1 MDQELC
7 SLNEAAELL
16 GVSKSTISNWMRK
29 GLLSKKIEKGNP
41 LPTRESIQLI
51 SDKHKDLTDLEA
63 EIKKYTL
70 ELKEKAA
77 QLKQKIED
85 KDNEEVIFTILP
97 GMRHNVQRV
106 FNIFLASMYRQH
118 KITERECDIMSMI
131 LSGDSIVH
139 IADKYNL
146 SKETIS
152 QTTAKAFA
160 GLARD
165 VKDFSSNESQFEEIT
180 KLKEEINSLKD
191 ANRLL
196 EWKMRAFGPI
206 IDDEDEIERRKRMI
220 EFYKTELTDCNFSDK
235 ALKEI
240 QASQFKTIG
249 KVLTYS
255 RKELLTFYNFS
266 QSTLKEIE
274 QYLSEHDYSF
284 YHGKISAPNSGK
296 TPCYKCEH
304 SMNPATGLAPTS
316 STPCLCK
323 FFNVIIKSVNKR
335 GCFIARGTALTREL
349 ERNLEFRIR

>member
-1 MDQELC
+1 MDKELC
-7 SLNEAAELL
+7 STKEAAELL
-16 GVSKSTISNWMRK
+16 GVTPTTICNWMRK
-29 GLLSKKIEKGNP
+29 GLLSSKLEKGYP

-51 SDKHKDLTDLEA
+51 LEKNKGLVDLET
-63 EIKKYTL
+63 EIEKYTL
-70 ELKEKAA
+70 ELKEVVA

-85 KDNEEVIFTILP
+85 KDDEEVIFTILP
-97 GMRHNVQRV
+97 GMRHNIQRI
-106 FNIFLASMYRQH
+106 FTIFLASMYRQH

-131 LSGDSIVH
+131 LSGDSIAH

-152 QTTAKAFA
+152 HTTAKAFA

-165 VKDFSSNESQFEEIT
+165 VEDFSSNESQFEEIT
-180 KLKEEINSLKD
+180 KLKEEINSLKN

-206 IDDEDEIERRKRMI
+206 IYDEDEIERRKRMI
-220 EFYKTELTDCNFSDK
+220 EFYKTELTDCNFSNK
-235 ALKEI
+235 ALKDI

-255 RKELLTFYNFS
+255 KNELLTFYNFS

-274 QYLSEHDYSF
+274 KYLSEHDYSF
-284 YHGKISAPNSGK
+284 YSGKISCPNSGK

-316 STPCLCK
+316 ATPCLCK

-335 GCFIARGTALTREL
+335 GCYIARGTALTREL